1 MTFLCAKYVTRV
13 DACINAA
20 YPRAFVAPRVF
31 VVRLCGN
38 SRDHLNMNLRQIWT
52 GAALAVTVLSG
63 AGFAEVTVSQSNDPT
78 ANLAG
83 AISSMLGAE
92 RKTVAALPGQQLA
105 SLAKGPQTPTG
116 KARKGKAGDLTLLRY
131 DAAWLASQP
140 APNGDAE
147 WQCLT
152 KALYFEARG
161 ETLKGQFAVAEVILN
176 RADNPDYPSTVCG
189 VVNQG
194 SNKGCQFS
202 FICDGYKDVM
212 REKSAIDRA
221 ARIARVMLDGAPRG
235 LTEGA
240 THFHTKGVRPGW
252 AHRFPRTA
260 AIGAHLFYRQP

>member
-1 MTFLCAKYVTRV
+1 
-13 DACINAA
+13 
-20 YPRAFVAPRVF
+20 
-31 VVRLCGN
+31 
-38 SRDHLNMNLRQIWT
+38 MNLRQIWA
-52 GAALAVTVLSG
+52 GAAVALTALSG

-92 RKTVAALPGQQLA
+92 HRTVAAIPDRQLA
-105 SLAKGPQTPTG
+105 SLAKGPTLPTT
-116 KARKGKAGDLTLLRY
+116 KAKKAKAGELTVLRY

-140 APNGDAE
+140 SPKGDAE

-161 ETLKGQFAVAEVILN
+161 ESLKGQFAVAEVILN
-176 RADNPDYPSTVCG
+176 RADSPDYPASVCG

-194 SNKGCQFS
+194 SKKGCQFS
-202 FICDGYKDVM
+202 FICDGNKDVM
-212 REKSAIDRA
+212 REKGAIDRA
-221 ARIARVMLDGAPRG
+221 GRIARVMLDGAPRG

-240 THFHTKGVRPGW
+240 THFHTRGVRPGW

>member
-1 MTFLCAKYVTRV
+1 MPTNPDPVASRGI
-13 DACINAA
+13 AM
-20 YPRAFVAPRVF
+20 RRFV
-31 VVRLCGN
+31 N
-38 SRDHLNMNLRQIWT
+38 DRDHSNMNLRQIWA
-52 GAALAVTVLSG
+52 GAAVALTALSG

-92 RKTVAALPGQQLA
+92 HKTVAAIPAQQLA
-105 SLAKGPQTPTG
+105 SLAKGPNLA
-116 KARKGKAGDLTLLRY
+116 KAKKAKAGDLTVLRY
-131 DAAWLASQP
+131 DATWLASQP
-140 APNGDAE
+140 APQGDAE

-161 ETLKGQFAVAEVILN
+161 ESLKGQFAVAEVILN
-176 RADNPDYPSTVCG
+176 RADSPDYPASVCG

-194 SNKGCQFS
+194 SKKGCQFS
-202 FICDGYKDVM
+202 FICDGNKDVM
-212 REKSAIDRA
+212 REKGAIDRA
-221 ARIARVMLDGAPRG
+221 GRIARVMLDGAPRA

>member
-1 MTFLCAKYVTRV
+1 
-13 DACINAA
+13 
-20 YPRAFVAPRVF
+20 
-31 VVRLCGN
+31 
-38 SRDHLNMNLRQIWT
+38 MNLRQIWA
-52 GAALAVTVLSG
+52 GAAIALTVLSG

-92 RKTVAALPGQQLA
+92 HKMVAAIPDQQLA
-105 SLAKGPQTPTG
+105 SLAKGPDVPTIRS
-116 KARKGKAGDLTLLRY
+116 KKGKAGDLTLLSY

-140 APNGDAE
+140 APQGDAE

-161 ETLKGQFAVAEVILN
+161 ESLKGQFAVAEVILN
-176 RADNPDYPSTVCG
+176 RADSPDYPATVCG

-194 SNKGCQFS
+194 GSKGCQFS

-212 REKSAIDRA
+212 HEKGAIDRA
-221 ARIARVMLDGAPRG
+221 GRIARVMLDGAPRA

-240 THFHTKGVRPGW
+240 THFHTRGVRPGW
-252 AHRFPRTA
+252 AHKFPRTA
-260 AIGAHLFYRQP
+260 SIGAHLFYRQP

>member
-1 MTFLCAKYVTRV
+1 M
-13 DACINAA
+13 D
-20 YPRAFVAPRVF
+20 
-31 VVRLCGN
+31 
-38 SRDHLNMNLRQIWT
+38 LRQIWT
-52 GAALAVTVLSG
+52 GAAVALTVLSG

-83 AISSMLGAE
+83 ALSSMLGAE
-92 RKTVAALPGQQLA
+92 HQTVAAIPDQQLA
-105 SLAKGPQTPTG
+105 SLANGPELTAPKT
-116 KARKGKAGDLTLLRY
+116 KKGKAGDLTLLRY

-140 APNGDAE
+140 APQGDAE

-161 ETLKGQFAVAEVILN
+161 ESLKGQFAVAEVILN
-176 RADNPDYPSTVCG
+176 RADSPDYPATVCG

-194 SNKGCQFS
+194 GRKGCQFS
-202 FICDGYKDVM
+202 FICDGNKDVM
-212 REKSAIDRA
+212 REKDAIDRA
-221 ARIARVMLDGAPRG
+221 GRIARAMLDGAPRA